1 MTDTQREP
9 LLRLMDYSASYR
21 TEKQS
26 FAAVRGAT
34 LHIAHNEAF
43 ALVGESGSGKTT
55 LALSPFGLIRG
66 VHAKGQAAFDGRD
79 LLAPGA
85 ARALWG
91 RDVGVAYQ
99 NAYAVFDP
107 VYTIGRQIGEALK
120 AANRSAGRAGI
131 ASLLDSVGLAAS
143 TAKLYPH
150 ELSGG
155 MLQRAQLAVALCGE
169 PKLLIADEPTS
180 ALDLTVQRQIIDLL
194 NSLRRQRALSLLL
207 ITHDLGVVAAIAQRV
222 GVMRD
227 GQIVESGAVED
238 LMRRPQHEYTQ
249 MLLNSARRLR
259 GYDELAAGGRPER
272 GLQPG
277 A

>member
-1 MTDTQREP
+1 
-9 LLRLMDYSASYR
+9 MDYTASYQ
-21 TEKQS
+21 TKKQS
-26 FAAVRGAT
+26 FAAVRGVG
-34 LHIAHNEAF
+34 LHIAHNEAY

-55 LALSPFGLIRG
+55 LALSPFGLIQG
-66 VHAKGQAAFDGRD
+66 VHAEGRALFEGRD
-79 LLAPGA
+79 LLAPGV

-91 RDVGVAYQ
+91 REVGVAYQ

-107 VYTIGRQIGEALK
+107 VYTIGQQIGEALK
-120 AANRSAGRAGI
+120 AMNPSAGRGDI
-131 ASLLDSVGLAAS
+131 AALLDAVGLAAS

-180 ALDLTVQRQIIDLL
+180 ALDVTVQRQIIDLL
-194 NSLRRQRALSLLL
+194 NGLRRQRALSLLI
-207 ITHDLGVVAAIAQRV
+207 ITHDLGVVAAVAQRV
-222 GVMRD
+222 GVMHE
-227 GQIVESGAVED
+227 GQIVETGAVGD
-238 LMRRPQHEYTQ
+238 LMRHPQHAYTK
-249 MLLNSARRLR
+249 MLLSSARRLR
-259 GYDELAAGGRPER
+259 GYDELATGRQPDR